1 MWLLDRLLI
10 TLVDICCP
18 HWLLLGYRMFEIVVG
33 LQISWNKLL
42 IASIFQLNMINFC
55 ITINDFVQVALF
67 HEALRALVL
76 WDDDVGWG
84 QIRINSRFKNID
96 D

>member
-1 MWLLDRLLI
+1 
-10 TLVDICCP
+10 
-18 HWLLLGYRMFEIVVG
+18 

-55 ITINDFVQVALF
+55 FMINEVTLF

-76 WDDDVGWG
+76 WDDNVGWR
-84 QIRINSRFKNID
+84 QIWINSRFKNID
-96 D
+96 DRLHST